1 MIKMRNKK
9 SIKHTYNNAQIAAL
23 MDAFNKSHLT
33 ITRWIKNNDDRLTS
47 EKAKEA
53 LLRLN
58 NG

>member
-1 MIKMRNKK
+1 MRNKK

-47 EKAKEA
+47 DKAKEA